1 MRKRVVVDTSVIVAS
16 VLGKP
21 EAAPARVVK
30 AMLSGA
36 FRAYSSYKAMEELY
50 EVLTSERI
58 ARLLKGRS
66 EIVILVYILV
76 NSRVVL
82 VKPKKRILMC
92 RDSDDNK
99 FLEIAYEAKADCLVT
114 IDKDLLDLRDE
125 KRGVNFLE
133 HRVKILRPSEFLEE
147 LIL

>member
-21 EAAPARVVK
+21 ETAPARVVK

-36 FRAYSSYKAMEELY
+36 FRAYSSCKAMEELY

-58 ARLLKGRS
+58 ARLLGGRS
-66 EIVILVYILV
+66 EIAILIYILV

-82 VKPKKRILMC
+82 IKPKKRILMC

-99 FLEIAYEAKADCLVT
+99 FLEIAYEAKADYLVT

-125 KRGVNFLE
+125 KRRVNLFE